1 MTTYF
6 FDQLANNP
14 HALVF
19 AGQSTPWVEAL
30 RELGSDEELNAELH
44 EYEVGAKALLS
55 PIYSELLA
63 NAGGDINVFD
73 ALENKHINAANALLS
88 VPGITLAQFGAV
100 RDLTNLGYNFEVNK
114 PCAVLGHS
122 QGVIA
127 AEMVKARI
135 KAKSW

>member
-44 EYEVGAKALLS
+44 EYEAGAKALLS

-88 VPGITLAQFGAV
+88 VPGITLAQFGQ
-100 RDLTNLGYNFEVNK
+100 
-114 PCAVLGHS
+114 CAT
-122 QGVIA
+122 
-127 AEMVKARI
+127 
-135 KAKSW
+135 